1 MLRFRI
7 LNEPCKYSRQKY
19 IVIRQDL
26 DLLWLESTYIVH
38 TLRRVKMDA
47 MKVTLCGFCCISQ
60 EWFIQQ
66 QKIQI
71 A

>member
-1 MLRFRI
+1 MQ
-7 LNEPCKYSRQKY
+7 YSRQKY
-19 IVIRQDL
+19 IVVRQDL

-47 MKVTLCGFCCISQ
+47 MKVTLCGFCLYFT

>member
-1 MLRFRI
+1 MQ
-7 LNEPCKYSRQKY
+7 YSRQKY

-38 TLRRVKMDA
+38 TLHRVKIDA

-60 EWFIQQ
+60 SDLFNN
-66 QKIQI
+66 KKFK
-71 A
+71 